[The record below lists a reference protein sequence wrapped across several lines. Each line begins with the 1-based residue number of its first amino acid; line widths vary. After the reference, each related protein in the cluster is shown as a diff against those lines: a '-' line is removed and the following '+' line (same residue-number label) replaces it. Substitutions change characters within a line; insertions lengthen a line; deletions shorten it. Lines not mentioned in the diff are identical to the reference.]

1 MRKIL
6 LTLFGCLAFTAFAA
20 KKNTVVLPY
29 QNAALPIEERLRDL
43 MSRMTMEE
51 KIGQLRCTMAWNYYT
66 IQESRSKGVKEVV
79 PSESFKKDI
88 AEGKIGMLWA
98 TYRADPWT
106 QKSLENGL
114 TPELAA
120 MAGNALQKYVKEHT
134 RLGIPLFLAEEAPHG
149 HMAIGTTVFPTG
161 LGMAATWSPELLE
174 RAGEVIGKEIRLQGG
189 HISYGPV
196 LDLSRDPRWSRV
208 EESFGEDPVLTGELG
223 AAMVRGLGG
232 GDLTKPY
239 STLATLKHFIAYGT
253 TEGGQNGN
261 QTVLGPMEL
270 HQHFLPPFRK
280 AIEAGALSVM
290 TSYNSCDGIPCT
302 SNEYL
307 LTEVLRNQWKFRGFV
322 VSDLFSIDGI
332 AGMRVARDNR
342 EAGTMALKAGVD
354 ADLGANAYG
363 KIQKLGSDE
372 LRDLEPYI
380 DRACKRILRLKF
392 EMGLFENPYTDPK
405 IAKKEVRTT
414 ENKKIALDVA
424 RASITLLKNDGILP
438 LKNASTQNS
447 GMKILVVGP
456 NADNQYNQLGDYTAP
471 QADDNVTTVL
481 EGVREKQLSINNY
494 QLTID
499 DVKGCAVRDTTE
511 SNIAEAVRA
520 AESADVVIAVVGG
533 SSARDFKTSYKET
546 GAATTESTGAN
557 TRISDMDCGEGF
569 DRATLSLLGHQNRLL
584 EALKK
589 TGKPLVVIYI
599 EGRPLDKSWAAE
611 HADALLTAYYP
622 GQEGGKAL
630 ADVLFG
636 DYNPAGRLPVSV
648 PASIGQ
654 LPVYYNK
661 RAPLPHDYVEMSAK
675 PLYAFGFGLSYTT
688 FKYENLQIATGND
701 VKISCDVT
709 NTGDYDGEEV
719 VQLYVR
725 DEIASVVQPV
735 KQLKAFRRVMIPKG
749 ATRRV
754 EFTLTKADL
763 SIIDAQMREK
773 FEAGTFKI
781 MLGAASD
788 DIRLQEIVTFDPK

>member
-1 MRKIL
+1 
-6 LTLFGCLAFTAFAA
+6 
-20 KKNTVVLPY
+20 
-29 QNAALPIEERLRDL
+29 
-43 MSRMTMEE
+43 
-51 KIGQLRCTMAWNYYT
+51 
-66 IQESRSKGVKEVV
+66 
-79 PSESFKKDI
+79 
-88 AEGKIGMLWA
+88 
-98 TYRADPWT
+98 
-106 QKSLENGL
+106 
-114 TPELAA
+114 
-120 MAGNALQKYVKEHT
+120 
-134 RLGIPLFLAEEAPHG
+134 
-149 HMAIGTTVFPTG
+149 
-161 LGMAATWSPELLE
+161 
-174 RAGEVIGKEIRLQGG
+174 
-189 HISYGPV
+189 
-196 LDLSRDPRWSRV
+196 
-208 EESFGEDPVLTGELG
+208 
-223 AAMVRGLGG
+223 
-232 GDLTKPY
+232 
-239 STLATLKHFIAYGT
+239 
-253 TEGGQNGN
+253 
-261 QTVLGPMEL
+261 
-270 HQHFLPPFRK
+270 
-280 AIEAGALSVM
+280 
-290 TSYNSCDGIPCT
+290 
-302 SNEYL
+302 
-307 LTEVLRNQWKFRGFV
+307 
-322 VSDLFSIDGI
+322 
-332 AGMRVARDNR
+332 
-342 EAGTMALKAGVD
+342 MALKAGVD

-363 KIQKLGSDE
+363 KIQKLWSEGVKELGSDE

-380 DRACKRILRLKF
+380 DRACERILRMKF

-405 IAKKEVRTT
+405 IAKQEVRTT

-438 LKNASTQNS
+438 LKNTSTQNS

-481 EGVREKQLSINNY
+481 EGIREKFSSPNTNH
-494 QLTID
+494 LTPNTLYI
-499 DVKGCAVRDTTE
+499 KGCAVRDTTE

-701 VKISCDVT
+701 IKISCDVT

-788 DIRLQEIVTFDPK
+788 DIRLQEIVAFGPK